1 MNNNFFTLNG
11 KKYVILFGNLRI
23 TILRKENDKLVL
35 LNEEE
40 KKEIIS
46 ILNNKSGYRYD
57 SEKIMQIIN
66 SNNTLD
72 NKGYLSNFLQWLENI
87 IPLECRE
94 NFYNNIKTLK
104 TDLNLDINFSESI
117 SETKN
122 DYQENCEYNGKE
134 NTIIMTKN
142 FMLQTGKIAQSIK
155 KPADLFWKSY
165 SKTLLHELAH
175 MSSSHYDVKTGILL
189 CGFDKF
195 PSEKEIDKNRGLTEG
210 FTEIISMAGVPGTI
224 EIASSYYIEAS
235 LINQL
240 IQIIGVD
247 VFIKSYFSNLGTKF
261 LESELCNIIADPKL
275 AFQLFRNIE
284 INFQIR
290 NLKGKQSL
298 LGNIQLLLLDYLE
311 KRCEKLIENNKLR
324 EVNEILKIYEQ
335 MLITP
340 EKLKIM
346 DKNPDDYEGLV
357 ESITKFK
364 NLQEKLSPKLVNIE
378 AQDSVRK

>member
-1 MNNNFFTLNG
+1 MLLTWKKAQFT
-11 KKYVILFGNLRI
+11 
-23 TILRKENDKLVL
+23 
-35 LNEEE
+35 
-40 KKEIIS
+40 
-46 ILNNKSGYRYD
+46 
-57 SEKIMQIIN
+57 
-66 SNNTLD
+66 
-72 NKGYLSNFLQWLENI
+72 
-87 IPLECRE
+87 
-94 NFYNNIKTLK
+94 
-104 TDLNLDINFSESI
+104 
-117 SETKN
+117 
-122 DYQENCEYNGKE
+122 
-134 NTIIMTKN
+134 
-142 FMLQTGKIAQSIK
+142 K
-155 KPADLFWKSY
+155 KPVDFFWKSY

-175 MSSSHYDVKTGILL
+175 MSSSNYDVKTGNFL

-195 PSEKEIDKNRGLTEG
+195 PPEKETDKNRGLTEG

-224 EIASSYYIEAS
+224 EIASGYYIEAS

-247 VFIKSYFSNLGTKF
+247 VFIKSYFFNLGTKF
-261 LESELCNIIADPKL
+261 LESKLLNIIADPEL

>member
-23 TILRKENDKLVL
+23 TILRKENNKLVL

-46 ILNNKSGYRYD
+46 ILNNKNGYRYD

-66 SNNTLD
+66 SNNVLD

-142 FMLQTGKIAQSIK
+142 FMLQTGKIAQSTK
-155 KPADLFWKSY
+155 KPAVGNHIQKLY
-165 SKTLLHELAH
+165 C
-175 MSSSHYDVKTGILL
+175 MS
-189 CGFDKF
+189 
-195 PSEKEIDKNRGLTEG
+195 
-210 FTEIISMAGVPGTI
+210 
-224 EIASSYYIEAS
+224 
-235 LINQL
+235 
-240 IQIIGVD
+240 
-247 VFIKSYFSNLGTKF
+247 
-261 LESELCNIIADPKL
+261 
-275 AFQLFRNIE
+275 
-284 INFQIR
+284 
-290 NLKGKQSL
+290 
-298 LGNIQLLLLDYLE
+298 
-311 KRCEKLIENNKLR
+311 
-324 EVNEILKIYEQ
+324 
-335 MLITP
+335 
-340 EKLKIM
+340 
-346 DKNPDDYEGLV
+346 
-357 ESITKFK
+357 
-364 NLQEKLSPKLVNIE
+364 
-378 AQDSVRK
+378 